1 MKTVVIIGST
11 YQVAKEEL
19 ESKCSRAGVTMKKDK
34 FIAEA
39 SIDGQRIVAIG
50 GSVQDVCWLRDLGF
64 NIEEII
70 VIEPDLISEEMRK
83 RINHVQSTIALG
95 R

>member
-19 ESKCSRAGVTMKKDK
+19 ESRCSRAGVTMKKDK

-39 SIDGQRIVAIG
+39 SIDGQPIIAIG
-50 GSVQDVCWLRDLGF
+50 GSAEDVCWLRGLGF

-83 RINHVQSTIALG
+83 RINHVQSTIGLG
-95 R
+95 K